1 MIAGVA
7 LLISAF
13 VMLGV
18 GEVFRRSGQEM
29 VMLAL
34 RLCAALDALLGLVF
48 LLIALRKYGE
58 PRNG

>member
-13 VMLGV
+13 VMLGM

-29 VMLAL
+29 VMLVL

-58 PRNG
+58 PRKG

>member
-13 VMLGV
+13 VMLGM

-29 VMLAL
+29 VMLVL

-48 LLIALRKYGE
+48 LLIALRKYGD
-58 PRNG
+58 PRKG